1 MPDTDLEIYPG
12 TSGDIDSFAPN
23 NNIYNYPSDNSED
36 NYPEDSLY
44 ITDDDVYIGFIS
56 RKKVIHFY
64 PDSGL
69 ETGIGF
75 YYGLNTTS
83 VERTIN
89 SDDIITKLIVENNS
103 NENGLNGM
111 CSIARAKDNPTKT
124 NFLLNFDYY
133 INTGLLDRENVYKDL
148 YGITIDDETINNG
161 TVTIR
166 DRDTMQQITLKIEE
180 AIDYVKEKIEF

>member
-1 MPDTDLEIYPG
+1 MPILEKNMECQMNYY
-12 TSGDIDSFAPN
+12 

-44 ITDDDVYIGFIS
+44 ITDEDVYIGFIS

-75 YYGLNTTS
+75 YYGLNTIS

-103 NENGLNGM
+103 NELLSKYIEMLSNTI
-111 CSIARAKDNPTKT
+111 CECVIAT
-124 NFLLNFDYY
+124 NQTYVDSLKKQGKFD
-133 INTGLLDRENVYKDL
+133 V
-148 YGITIDDETINNG
+148 
-161 TVTIR
+161 
-166 DRDTMQQITLKIEE
+166 E
-180 AIDYVKEKIEF
+180 A